1 MPRTAGP
8 GHQIRKGGK
17 QLFAFDLS
25 VLEDSTRKVC
35 GIATGPD
42 LDRENE
48 TVLKAAIANALPDF
62 MMLPIMHLDHTE
74 RPVGWFTKAEFHGDD
89 LYVEACVKP
98 TADCDEFWQDVR
110 NASADGKPFQFS
122 IFGDRVS
129 CTPSC
134 ALHPDDP
141 KRHAEPCITK
151 ALKLYSISICQPGTA
166 INPNTF
172 AEVMK
177 AMAIREK
184 GHSQGLRKATDS
196 GSELI
201 HPTTDGT
208 YPKKDG
214 NMEKTDDENEKS
226 PGETQPPVKDA
237 SDGPQEE
244 KTNDR
249 DDQGAEDRAGEN
261 GDMQPVIDLLTQVV
275 ERLQSLESSLGLYK
289 SETKPGNDDEEKPG
303 ENPDNKDNDADDK
316 EQVRKCPLK
325 PAQKAA
331 TVTDTTITKAVI
343 GMIEKAEGRMTEIE
357 KRLDKIEKSTAKG
370 PEVILVD
377 PVMNKAMEQTAAK
390 DGANPI
396 VKSAGAEQLSNF
408 EKLFHGR

>member
-1 MPRTAGP
+1 MPSTAGP

-17 QLFAFDLS
+17 QLFAFDLT
-25 VLEDSTRKVC
+25 VLDDSTRKVC

-48 TVLKAAIANALPDF
+48 MILKEAIENALPDF

-98 TADCDEFWQDVR
+98 TADCDEFWQDVKS
-110 NASADGKPFQFS
+110 ASADGKPFQFS
-122 IFGDRVS
+122 IFGDRLE
-129 CTPSC
+129 CTQSC
-134 ALHPDDP
+134 ALLPDDP
-141 KRHAEPCITK
+141 KRQDEPCITTS
-151 ALKLYSISICQPGTA
+151 LKLYSISICQPGTA

-177 AMAIREK
+177 AMAIERR
-184 GHSQGLRKATDS
+184 SQESTTISTTSPGLGKATDS
-196 GSELI
+196 GSALI

-214 NMEKTDDENEKS
+214 TMVKTDDENLKS
-226 PGETQPPVKDA
+226 PGEAQPPIKDA
-237 SDGPQEE
+237 SNGP
-244 KTNDR
+244 DR
-249 DDQGAEDRAGEN
+249 DEQGSEDQAGQQ

-275 ERLQSLESSLGLYK
+275 ERQQSLESSLGLYK
-289 SETKPGNDDEEKPG
+289 SETKPDDEEKPD
-303 ENPDNKDNDADDK
+303 EKDDPDDK
-316 EQVRKCPLK
+316 EELKKCPLK

-331 TVTDTTITKAVI
+331 AVTEPVTKAVL
-343 GMIEKAEGRMTEIE
+343 GRIEKAEGRMIQIE
-357 KRLDKIEKSTAKG
+357 KRIDRIEKSTAKG
-370 PEVILVD
+370 PDVILVD
-377 PVMNKAMEQTAAK
+377 PVMNKAMEQTANK

-408 EKLFHGR
+408 EKLFHRR